1 MHSTVQAKN
10 LSITTVPSFPLKPH
24 ILYILSLPIS
34 LCTWPYLAILPGSAG
49 GLATEMGSSTE
60 PTPIYNP
67 SYPHGCLPET
77 NFTYFKKQKV
87 EILWHFVFAA
97 PYLTL
102 RVRHQFPGMILK
114 VLCKLLTYTKHCPL
128 PPWTHT
134 LPTGYGF
141 IFRGGQSILARFFQN
156 VIFL

>member
-1 MHSTVQAKN
+1 MHSTVKLKISAS
-10 LSITTVPSFPLKPH
+10 LCLPFPSNPTS
-24 ILYILSLPIS
+24 LYILSLPIS

-60 PTPIYNP
+60 PTPFIIHPTPMAVFLKQISPN
-67 SYPHGCLPET
+67 
-77 NFTYFKKQKV
+77 FKKQKV